1 MLHLLKSKMASA
13 QLAPG
18 PTRPRCT
25 DSHCS
30 RFATKFV
37 QSEPWTHPL
46 KCSDHLLCHRDG
58 PHCSV
63 CSDWEME
70 SWDQF
75 EAVAARLARRRERRR
90 ASGHQAD
97 DADTTSEDGSVRREP
112 PSMILEP
119 SPPAAEVEVQ
129 ASSPVKVDCLPTGR
143 RGNTPSGSE
152 TSSEEENS
160 DSRRPLLSSKRVKKK
175 GGGGGGGVQN
185 TPPPNPQGAG
195 RGGANALP
203 LTPIL

>member
-1 MLHLLKSKMASA
+1 MASA

-30 RFATKFV
+30 RFATKFM
-37 QSEPWTHPL
+37 QSEPWTHHL
-46 KCSDHLLCHRDG
+46 KCSDHLLCHRNG
-58 PHCSV
+58 TQSPI

-75 EAVAARLARRRERRR
+75 EAVVARLARRRERRR

-97 DADTTSEDGSVRREP
+97 DADTTSEDGSVRSEP
-112 PSMILEP
+112 PSMIFEP

-129 ASSPVKVDCLPTGR
+129 ASSPVRVDRLPTGQ

-152 TSSEEENS
+152 HKSFLEFHKCHLIMEFHKSFMEFHN
-160 DSRRPLLSSKRVKKK
+160 
-175 GGGGGGGVQN
+175 
-185 TPPPNPQGAG
+185 
-195 RGGANALP
+195 
-203 LTPIL
+203 